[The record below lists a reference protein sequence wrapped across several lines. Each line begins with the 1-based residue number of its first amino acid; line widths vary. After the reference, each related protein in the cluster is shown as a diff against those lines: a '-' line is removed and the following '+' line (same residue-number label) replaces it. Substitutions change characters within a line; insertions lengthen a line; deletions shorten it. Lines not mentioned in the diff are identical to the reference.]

1 MAAKKKILVL
11 IDWFLPGIKAGG
23 PVKSVAALVNKLND
37 SFAFYILTTD
47 TDFGNTSPYPNITPN
62 KWLSYSENT
71 KINYLSLNS
80 LGADTLLQQIREV
93 EPDIIY
99 INSFFSKYFS
109 ILPLQLIK
117 KHKLKAKVI
126 LAPRGMLSAGALRI
140 KPFKKK
146 LFIRYSKI
154 TGLHKNLTWHSTKA
168 DETADI
174 KKIFG
179 DVVNV
184 YESQNISDIA
194 LSKSQNPITK
204 NQNELK
210 LIYLGRIAENKN
222 LSLVLKAFKHFETGN
237 IILDVYGSK
246 EDEYYWNEC
255 EKLIQSLPANIKVNY
270 KGMATPENIKETFRY
285 YHFLIQL
292 SYSENFGHSIVEAL
306 SSSLPVIISNTTPWK
321 DLFSRQAGWDV
332 SIENEKEAKEAISK
346 ALELSDTQYRIFTE
360 GAYNYAVK
368 NCQNEEVMEK
378 LKGLFE

>member
-1 MAAKKKILVL
+1 ML

-23 PVKSVAALVNKLND
+23 PVKSVAAMVNKLNG
-37 SFAFYILTTD
+37 SFDFYILTTD
-47 TDFGNTSPYPNITPN
+47 TDFGSTSPYLNVTSN
-62 KWLSYSENT
+62 KWLTYSENT

-80 LGADTLLQQIREV
+80 LGADTLLQQIKEV

-154 TGLHKNLTWHSTKA
+154 TGLHKNLLWHSTKA
-168 DETADI
+168 DETSDI

-179 DVVNV
+179 DGVNV
-184 YESQNISDIA
+184 YEAQNVSDVE
-194 LSKSQNPITK
+194 LYRPIHTIEK
-204 NQNELK
+204 NSNELH

-222 LSLVLKAFKHFETGN
+222 LSLVLKALTNLKFGR
-237 IILDVYGSK
+237 ISLDVFGSI
-246 EDEYYWNEC
+246 EDHQYWNEC
-255 EKLIQSLPANIKVNY
+255 EKLIQSLPANIKVDY
-270 KGMATPENIKETFRY
+270 KGILAPEHIRETFRR

-321 DLFSRQAGWDV
+321 DLFSKQAGWDV
-332 SIENEKEAKEAISK
+332 SIQNEKEAEEVISK
-346 ALELSDTQYRIFTE
+346 ALGLGEIQYRTFTE

-368 NCQNEEVMEK
+368 HCQNEGVVER